1 MFELLKAFGPKH
13 GKRVYKL
20 EIQIE
25 KLIKLELDVCLN
37 LKFWNSTKLKIDE
50 KWARLNTKDYLYV
63 SKFHFGVLTLHKI
76 VGLGVATTSWKLLQI
91 SEKLSFSPLIMK
103 TILIFWS
110 DEPQGNTRSAH
121 VACAQ

>member
-1 MFELLKAFGPKH
+1 MICVKANSISIMFELLKTFWPKH

-76 VGLGVATTSWKLLQI
+76 VGCHMI
-91 SEKLSFSPLIMK
+91 SP
-103 TILIFWS
+103 T
-110 DEPQGNTRSAH
+110 
-121 VACAQ
+121 